1 MAAIVS
7 IGGVAVAAGERA
19 GWVLVVEK
27 PGTMNAL
34 DVAYFAAV
42 LGLAPVW
49 MRKGRAGWRERRGFV
64 EPIGPKPGGG
74 ESTGEVASGDAAGA
88 RRPRVMLHG
97 VSVGEVNALRDV
109 VPRLVGGVGGARGT
123 GGAGA
128 DVLVTASTDTGL
140 ARAVEVF
147 ATPRVVGGEG
157 VGVGGALAH
166 VRRYPLDFSACVAR
180 FLDATRPDVVALC
193 ELEVWPNFIAAC
205 AARGIPVCVINGRL
219 SERSFRGYRRGRWAL
234 RKTFATL
241 AFAAVQDEAYA
252 ERFVHMGVP
261 RERVRI
267 TGSMKWDTAKIST
280 GPVPGA
286 AELAVALGID
296 RTRPLIVAGSTGPGE
311 EALLHEACPPGVQ
324 LLCAP
329 RKPERFDEAAAAL
342 PGCVR
347 RSHVEL
353 GTASMRPASLP
364 RSLGTHRA
372 RFLLDSIGELRMAYS
387 LADIAVVGRSFV
399 NLHGSDPIE
408 PIALGRP
415 TLIGPRYGD
424 FSTIVEA
431 LRAAG
436 GLSVASSGELRVAL
450 QQLLDQPAT
459 RARMAERGRA
469 CIAANVGATAR
480 HAEMI
485 MELVRGGAG

>member
-1 MAAIVS
+1 
-7 IGGVAVAAGERA
+7 
-19 GWVLVVEK
+19 
-27 PGTMNAL
+27 MNAL

-49 MRKGRAGWRERRGFV
+49 MRKGRGGWRERRGYV
-64 EPIGPKPGGG
+64 EPIGEQHGEPAGEGAPGD
-74 ESTGEVASGDAAGA
+74 ERP

-109 VPRLVGGVGGARGT
+109 VPRLARGP
-123 GGAGA
+123 GGKDGVEGGGGSERG
-128 DVLVTASTDTGL
+128 DGVEVLVTASTDTGL

-147 ATPRVVGGEG
+147 ATPREG
-157 VGVGGALAH
+157 QAIAH
-166 VRRYPLDFSACVAR
+166 VRRYPLDLSACVAR

-219 SERSFRGYRRGRWAL
+219 SERSFRGYRRVGWAL
-234 RKTFATL
+234 RKTFASL

-261 RERVRI
+261 RQRVRI
-267 TGSMKWDTAKIST
+267 TGSMKWDTAKIIN

-286 AELAVALGID
+286 ADLAAALGID
-296 RTRPLIVAGSTGPGE
+296 RSRPLIVAGSTGPGE

-347 RSHVEL
+347 RSQVDL
-353 GTASMRPASLP
+353 SAAGARPTSLP

-387 LADIAVVGRSFV
+387 LADIAVVGRSFI

-450 QQLLDQPAT
+450 QQLLDQPVT

-485 MELVRGGAG
+485 LDLVRERGQGR